1 MASQTPLRLNY
12 FLSVKFVRN
21 ISTISGRLR
30 LFLSVGWIRHLAKY
44 SSSSILSGSRSD
56 SLCSSSGL
64 ILKMRNDDI
73 ILERWESSSPVGDGV
88 VTEDIWV
95 GVDTSTVDIT
105 VNHQVLGQ
113 GEHDALSKETSCKNK
128 HKSERFLPFLFTNTL
143 FTEVPV
149 TDGHVLHQKIFTKVD
164 EVHSVGSP
172 PSPSGVSPVK
182 CFLAYFS
189 SSSLSNPPLLTF
201 MVRFAC
207 FFLCIVRTIMRSW

>member
-1 MASQTPLRLNY
+1 M
-12 FLSVKFVRN
+12 
-21 ISTISGRLR
+21 
-30 LFLSVGWIRHLAKY
+30 
-44 SSSSILSGSRSD
+44 
-56 SLCSSSGL
+56 
-64 ILKMRNDDI
+64 
-73 ILERWESSSPVGDGV
+73 
-88 VTEDIWV
+88 
-95 GVDTSTVDIT
+95 DTSTVAIT

-182 CFLAYFS
+182 CFLTYFS
-189 SSSLSNPPLLTF
+189 SSSHSNPPLLTF
-201 MVRFAC
+201 TVRFAG
-207 FFLCIVRTIMRSW
+207 FLLCIVGNEIFVRIPFFLYCLGLDREDDRIVRVRSWQCY